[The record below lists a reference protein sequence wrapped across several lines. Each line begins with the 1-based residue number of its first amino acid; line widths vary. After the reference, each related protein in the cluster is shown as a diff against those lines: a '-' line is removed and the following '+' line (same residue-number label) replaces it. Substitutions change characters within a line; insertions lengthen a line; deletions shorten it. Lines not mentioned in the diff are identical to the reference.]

1 MKLSRFFAFVFLF
14 PVLLLAQGTAGTSAK
29 YEYRKLID
37 MQTAG
42 VLEKGYVAVTSH
54 ALPYGVVDMGLEV
67 GVFENLSFG
76 ISYGG
81 ENIIGDSRINW
92 YSWPGINIRYRLI
105 DESDSMPGITLG
117 FDSQGR
123 GRVDKELKRFDYKA
137 DGLFATAS
145 KNFNF
150 LGYLSLHGEINYSFD
165 NKDGDKNPNLKV
177 GVEKTIGKS
186 VSFIAEY
193 DFALNDNG
201 ELSFGAGKG
210 YLIFG
215 LRASLGKGLTVGIDM
230 RNMLENKKLN
240 SAVAERGIYLEY
252 ISPIFQ

>member
-1 MKLSRFFAFVFLF
+1 MKFLSKLILSLIITIPLF
-14 PVLLLAQGTAGTSAK
+14 AQGTAGTSAK

-37 MQTAG
+37 MQSAG
-42 VLEKGYVAVTSH
+42 ILEKGYVAVTTH
-54 ALPYGVVDMGLEV
+54 ELPYGVVDMGLEV

-81 ENIIGDSRINW
+81 ENIIGDSSINW
-92 YSWPGINIRYRLI
+92 YGWPGINIKYRLI
-105 DESDSMPGITLG
+105 NESESAPAIAIG

-123 GRVDKELKRFDYKA
+123 GREDKELNRFDYKS
-137 DGLFATAS
+137 DGLFVAAS

-150 LGYLSLHGEINYSFD
+150 LGYLSIHGEVNYSVK
-165 NKDGDKNPNLKV
+165 NNDGDKNPNLKV
-177 GVEKTIGKS
+177 GLEKTIGKS
-186 VSFIAEY
+186 VSFLAEY

-210 YLIFG
+210 YLNFG
-215 LRASLGKGLTVGIDM
+215 FRASLGKGLTVGLDM

-240 SAVAERGIYLEY
+240 SAVAERGVYLEY
-252 ISPIFQ
+252 VSPIFQ